1 MSKGEV
7 LAAPTV
13 TALVLAGK
21 RDGALDALAAGDR
34 VSHKCLVKVAGR
46 TMIGY
51 PLEALS
57 QTPGVGRILVSI
69 DEPGVLD
76 GIAEVEALRGEGRL
90 QLVAA
95 RQNLVDSIAD
105 AATAADFPLLITT
118 ADNVLM
124 SPEAVAAFASAARGA
139 DAAAAFARRESVLAA
154 HPDGQRKFYKF
165 AGGEYSNCNMY
176 WLGNARAVR
185 AAEVF
190 RTGGQFA
197 KHPKRILGAFGWFNL
212 LLFRVGLLSLDGA
225 FARFSRR
232 FGITIRP
239 VVIADGKVAIDV
251 DNPRTKKVAEEILA
265 REPA

>member
-1 MSKGEV
+1 MSNSERPS
-7 LAAPTV
+7 LA
-13 TALVLAGK
+13 ALVLAGK
-21 RDGALDALAAGDR
+21 RDGALDALAAGDK

-57 QTPGVGRILVSI
+57 RAPGVGRIMISI
-69 DEPGVLD
+69 DEPAVLD
-76 GIAEVEALRGEGRL
+76 GVAEVEALRRNGRL
-90 QLVAA
+90 QLVDS
-95 RQNLVDSIAD
+95 RQNLVDSL
-105 AATAADFPLLITT
+105 AAAAKAADFPLLITT

-124 SPEAVAAFASAARGA
+124 SPEAVTAFASAAHGA

-154 HPDGQRKFYKF
+154 HPDGQRKFYRFK
-165 AGGEYSNCNMY
+165 GGEYSNCNIY
-176 WLGNARAVR
+176 WLGNARAVS

-197 KHPKRILGAFGWFNL
+197 KHPKRILGAFGFLNL
-212 LLFRVGLLSLDGA
+212 IRFRLGLLTLEGA

-232 FGITIRP
+232 FKLDIRP
-239 VVIADGKVAIDV
+239 VVIADGKAAIDV
-251 DNPRTKKVAEEILA
+251 DNLRTKKVAEEILA

>member
-1 MSKGEV
+1 MSEGEG
-7 LAAPTV
+7 L
-13 TALVLAGK
+13 TALLLAGK
-21 RDGALDALAAGDR
+21 RNGALDALAAGDN

-57 QTPGVGRILVSI
+57 KTPGVGRIMISI
-69 DEPGVLD
+69 DEPEVLAGV
-76 GIAEVEALRGEGRL
+76 AEVEALRGEGRL
-90 QLVAA
+90 HLVEA
-95 RQNLVDSIAD
+95 RRNLVDSL
-105 AATAADFPLLITT
+105 AAAAGAADFPVLITT

-124 SPEAVAAFASAARGA
+124 SPEAVAEFASQARGA

-154 HPDGQRKFYKF
+154 HPDGQRKFYRFK
-165 AGGEYSNCNMY
+165 GGEYSNCNMY
-176 WLGNARAVR
+176 WMGNARALA

-212 LLFRVGLLSLDGA
+212 LLFRLGLLSLDGA

-232 FGITIRP
+232 FRLDIRP

-251 DNPRTKKVAEEILA
+251 DNPRTKTVAEEILA